1 MQDFCGLKLLV
12 RFQVDA
18 CLPVHSRSAT
28 KETGEGGRNPA
39 GTAVEP
45 VDNHSKDL
53 EDALAGLNI
62 HTSSSE
68 NNTTPT
74 PLTIIPGGTE
84 MPQSSMIEITT
95 RNAMRI
101 GQMDWRELFI
111 QLYLSATPHFYLGVH
126 QRGHFT
132 EVYKRNLYEDE
143 RFVKER
149 KGAEAS
155 LNKLGKA
162 LKRIQEL
169 VREHGKGKK
178 LSLVCR
184 KADGMEALAVYERK
198 TEDAR
203 GPEM

>member
-1 MQDFCGLKLLV
+1 MP
-12 RFQVDA
+12 A
-18 CLPVHSRSAT
+18 HSESAT
-28 KETGEGGRNPA
+28 NERGEGERDSA
-39 GTAVEP
+39 STATGAVGS
-45 VDNHSKDL
+45 HSKDL

-62 HTSSSE
+62 QPNPNE
-68 NNTTPT
+68 NDATPPHPQSP

-111 QLYLSATPHFYLGVH
+111 QLYLSASPHFYLGVH

-132 EVYKRNLYEDE
+132 EVYKKNLYEDE

-149 KGAEAS
+149 RGAEAS
-155 LNKLGKA
+155 LKKLGKA

-169 VREHGKGKK
+169 VKEHGKGKK

-184 KADGMEALAVYERK
+184 KADGMEALAVYEQK
-198 TEDAR
+198 TEDAQV
-203 GPEM
+203 PET

>member
-1 MQDFCGLKLLV
+1 MP
-12 RFQVDA
+12 A
-18 CLPVHSRSAT
+18 HSRSAT
-28 KETGEGGRNPA
+28 SEGGQDPA
-39 GTAVEP
+39 STATGAVE
-45 VDNHSKDL
+45 NHAKDL
-53 EDALAGLNI
+53 DDALAGLNI
-62 HTSSSE
+62 QPNPNE
-68 NNTTPT
+68 NAATPPHPQSP

-111 QLYLSATPHFYLGVH
+111 QLYLSASPHFYLGVH

-132 EVYKRNLYEDE
+132 EVYKKNLYEDE

-149 KGAEAS
+149 RGVEAS
-155 LNKLGKA
+155 LKKLGKA

-178 LSLVCR
+178 LSLICR
-184 KADGMEALAVYERK
+184 KADGMEALAVYEQK
-198 TEDAR
+198 TEDAQV
-203 GPEM
+203 PET